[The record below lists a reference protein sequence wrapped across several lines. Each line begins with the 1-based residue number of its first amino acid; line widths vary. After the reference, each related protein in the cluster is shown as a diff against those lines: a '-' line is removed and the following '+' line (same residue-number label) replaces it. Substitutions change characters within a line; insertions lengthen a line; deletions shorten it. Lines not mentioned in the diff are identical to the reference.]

1 MRVLR
6 MMMIGA
12 ALATLVVP
20 AVSHAQSTGADW
32 NGNFTFRSSSERLLD
47 LAQAAL
53 IRRGEDGNYTRWRD
67 RVQFNALTYSS
78 LNRFGVSDDDF
89 YESDGGFISVDRSG
103 DFWADW
109 SVGGV
114 SVTVR

>member
-6 MMMIGA
+6 MMIIGTV
-12 ALATLVVP
+12 LATLAAP
-20 AVSHAQSTGADW
+20 AASYAQSSGADW
-32 NGNFTFRSSSERLLD
+32 NGNFTFRSPSDRLVD

-53 IRRGEDGNYTRWRD
+53 IRRGEDGNYRGWRE
-67 RVQFNALTYSS
+67 RVQIGALSFSS
-78 LNRFGVSDDDF
+78 LARIGVSDNDF
-89 YESDGGFISVDRSG
+89 YGTDGGFISIDRSG

-114 SVTVR
+114 TVTVR

>member
-6 MMMIGA
+6 MMIIGT
-12 ALATLVVP
+12 ALATLAAP
-20 AVSHAQSTGADW
+20 AASYAQSTGADW
-32 NGNFTFRSSSERLLD
+32 NGNFTFRSQSERLVD

-53 IRRGEDGNYTRWRD
+53 IRRGEDGNYSRWRD
-67 RVQFNALTYSS
+67 RVQFDAFAFSTL
-78 LNRFGVSDDDF
+78 RGIGGSDDDF
-89 YESDGGFISVDRSG
+89 YETDGGFISIDRSG

-114 SVTVR
+114 TVTIR